1 MWWQVKAEST
11 VETQVVEP
19 ERVVS
24 NSENADG
31 SVNCYS
37 DKLQMSFKVHV
48 QNDAIACS
56 QRCYIMT
63 IHDLGFDCKALLL
76 FSADLSF

>member
-1 MWWQVKAEST
+1 MEAQVTESEPVVVPT
-11 VETQVVEP
+11 VA
-19 ERVVS
+19 

-37 DKLQMSFKVHV
+37 EKLQMSFKVHV

-63 IHDLGFDCKALLL
+63 IHDLGFDCKSDA
-76 FSADLSF
+76 